1 MQEVTTLVKNLSL
14 MNVRF
19 SRRWLGMP
27 LIFLLSLIITIGC
40 TTVVTPL
47 KPGAVTSL
55 ETPEETPDHG
65 YVRGRVHLQWN
76 GKPQTVGQF
85 PYNMN
90 GA

>member
-65 YVRGRVHLQWN
+65 YVRGASASSVEWKAPN
-76 GKPQTVGQF
+76 SGTVSL
-85 PYNMN
+85 
-90 GA
+90 